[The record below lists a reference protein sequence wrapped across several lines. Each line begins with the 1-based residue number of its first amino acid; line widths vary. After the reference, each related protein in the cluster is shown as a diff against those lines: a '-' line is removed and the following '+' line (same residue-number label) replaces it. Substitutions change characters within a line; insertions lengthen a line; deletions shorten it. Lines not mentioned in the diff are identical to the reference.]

1 MNNKTFNCNEKL
13 IGSKSLY
20 RGSLVRAFFGSQENA
35 HEPNN
40 APVKYIDILY
50 IMVDLAH
57 ADSFTSA
64 RVAYIATSH
73 YLSVPKCISHRKSI
87 YN

>member
-1 MNNKTFNCNEKL
+1 MT
-13 IGSKSLY
+13 Y

-50 IMVDLAH
+50 IMVDLAR
-57 ADSFTSA
+57 ADSFTGA
-64 RVAYIATSH
+64 RTSVGMSMREIRDDSFTGA
-73 YLSVPKCISHRKSI
+73 LTGARTSEGIRMSQIP
-87 YN
+87 

>member
-1 MNNKTFNCNEKL
+1 MRNIRSTQH
-13 IGSKSLY
+13 Y

-64 RVAYIATSH
+64 HMAYIAS
-73 YLSVPKCISHRKSI
+73 
-87 YN
+87 

>member
-1 MNNKTFNCNEKL
+1 MRFP
-13 IGSKSLY
+13 
-20 RGSLVRAFFGSQENA
+20 LVRIFKKFQNYLAHADSSTGARTSEGIRMREIRDRAFFGSQENA

-57 ADSFTSA
+57 ADSFTYA
-64 RVAYIATSH
+64 CVA
-73 YLSVPKCISHRKSI
+73 
-87 YN
+87 